1 VVPSASS
8 SAGSQPSQR
17 NETTTEPLFGE
28 AEDDDED
35 ELDPTE
41 RRVMTETEH
50 AEAVAIQAASM
61 EAAAAA
67 ASAPLK
73 HSSELRKAVEARH
86 AEAAALE
93 LELQKASEPTKPED
107 IALEE
112 LVGRAVLARNLS
124 ASSMLKEWD
133 RNRDGELSRSEF
145 KQAINDLT
153 ASYVTRP
160 PTIERIGALFESI
173 DIDGSGKLSTDELKP
188 FLRAFYVQRDGRA
201 QWEERARRRITKCA
215 DDATAIH
222 EAAEATFLAEAME
235 LRLKATRTQPPL
247 NVRLGRAIRSKLTSD
262 SGRSPGY
269 SSALDALALQW
280 AAAQHHGDYT
290 CTTLRK
296 HQFRRQL
303 MALKNMGELRIEGVV
318 GEAMAQID
326 ALFDHLVFLQ
336 EKEKAELTERLVR
349 AKQWNAGHN
358 SLKAE
363 GVLETSGHGAGVGV
377 GVGAGT
383 GVRRGAVKDESAP
396 FEIHVAETCEG
407 DGDCSLQDDDSDDDD
422 AGQLEIR
429 STLATLVTG
438 AALQLEEVDEQEE
451 AWKDAVQAA
460 YHLQVDLAVTEA
472 AEKVTAAFEAERASL
487 RAKAAAEKRRSREQR
502 LFEKKREQRRAAL
515 ARKVAETGA
524 VE

>member
-1 VVPSASS
+1 
-8 SAGSQPSQR
+8 
-17 NETTTEPLFGE
+17 
-28 AEDDDED
+28 
-35 ELDPTE
+35 
-41 RRVMTETEH
+41 MTETEH

-73 HSSELRKAVEARH
+73 HSSELRKVVEARH
-86 AEAAALE
+86 AEAAALK
-93 LELQKASEPTKPED
+93 LELQKASESTKPED

-124 ASSMLKEWD
+124 ASSMLREWD
-133 RNRDGELSRSEF
+133 RNRDGELSRTEF
-145 KQAINDLT
+145 KQAVNDLT

-173 DIDGSGKLSTDELKP
+173 DLDGSGKLSTAELKP
-188 FLRAFYVQRDGRA
+188 FLRAFYEQRDGRA

-215 DDATAIH
+215 DEATAIH

-262 SGRSPGY
+262 SGSPGY

-296 HQFRRQL
+296 NHFRRQL

-326 ALFDHLVFLQ
+326 ALFDHLVFVQ
-336 EKEKAELTERLVR
+336 EKEKAELTERLMR
-349 AKQWNAGHN
+349 AKQWASGHN

-363 GVLETSGHGAGVGV
+363 VVLETYGHGAGAGV

-383 GVRRGAVKDESAP
+383 GVRRGAVKDESVP
-396 FEIHVAETCEG
+396 LEIHVAETHEG
-407 DGDCSLQDDDSDDDD
+407 DGDCSLHDDDSDDDD

-429 STLATLVTG
+429 PTLAMLATG

-451 AWKDAVQAA
+451 AWKEAVQAA

-472 AEKVTAAFEAERASL
+472 AEKVSAAFEAERASF

-515 ARKVAETGA
+515 ARTIAETGA
-524 VE
+524 IE